1 MTYTEIENAINEGLE
16 NDRKEYRVKFD
27 KVLKDGRTYDVFRL
41 KNESRI
47 EPIYYIRN
55 DLTEG
60 FIYGDLVK
68 ELDLAYNTIP
78 EMPSFSKEFIL
89 KNIHK
94 GVAPMNRGDEFEK
107 ANVYCFAMYDLLVY
121 YYIDLGVTNTG
132 SSIIKL
138 TNGLMKQYEI
148 EFEELDY
155 AADNQE
161 ANIEDM
167 TDFFKMMNLDIYEL
181 PENAPKMLIIS
192 NKERCR
198 GAGEIMSVITRRKIY
213 HMLGDKPYYILPS
226 SIHEV
231 IVVPSSIGDVND
243 LKTMVKEVNKTLNE
257 EDILSNKVYKCTQ
270 NLHFDVAI

>member
-27 KVLKDGRTYDVFRL
+27 KVMKDGISHDVFRL

-60 FIYGDLVK
+60 FIYGDIVK

-78 EMPSFSKEFIL
+78 EMPSLSKEFIL
-89 KNIHK
+89 RNVHK
-94 GVAPMNRGDEFEK
+94 GIAPMNRGEEFEN
-107 ANVYCFAMYDLLVY
+107 ANVYCFGMYDLLVY
-121 YYIDLGVTNTG
+121 YYIDLGITKGGHSVM
-132 SSIIKL
+132 KL
-138 TNGLMKQYEI
+138 TKELMNQYEI
-148 EFEELDY
+148 EFEELNY

-167 TDFFKMMNLDIYEL
+167 TDFFKMMNLDIYDI

-192 NKERCR
+192 NKERTR
-198 GAGEIMSVITRRKIY
+198 GAGEIMSVITRGKIY

-231 IVVPSSIGDVND
+231 IVVPSSIGDVKE
-243 LKTMVKEVNKTLNE
+243 LRTMVKEVNKTLNE